1 MKTRGWASVLAAV
14 GFMVP
19 AAIAAVPGQASACGM
34 AVRLAGV
41 RVVPG
46 KKAPAPTPQP
56 VLVASAEE
64 ALSQGKLA
72 KAATA
77 TVKVFPALKQIKAGT
92 LPLADR
98 ALRILALATVRADGG
113 LTIGGL
119 NGTTPEGR
127 AANLEWAVG
136 ALRDL
141 NAHRVNNPSYQT
153 DLGEALSRVPAHHDE
168 ALQILADLSDKDLL
182 TSAEGY
188 AALARLKAEKGD
200 ADAREAAVKRCEGM
214 TKDPAVC
221 EVPDAAPAG
230 QG

>member
-1 MKTRGWASVLAAV
+1 MRTRGWASMVAAV
-14 GFMVP
+14 GFVLP
-19 AAIAAVPGQASACGM
+19 AVIAGAPGQASACGM
-34 AVRLAGV
+34 AVRLAGP
-41 RVVPG
+41 VVAPA
-46 KKAPAPTPQP
+46 KKAPPSPA

-72 KAATA
+72 KAAT
-77 TVKVFPALKQIKAGT
+77 TTIQVFPALKQIKVGT

-127 AANLEWAVG
+127 AANLDWAIG
-136 ALRDL
+136 TLRDL

-153 DLGEALSRVPAHHDE
+153 DLGEALSKVPAHHDE

-188 AALARLKAEKGD
+188 AALARLEAEKGD

-221 EVPDAAPAG
+221 EVPDAAPAE
-230 QG
+230 QS

>member
-1 MKTRGWASVLAAV
+1 SPSAGRRRGSRAVDLSGHAGGFSMKTSGWVSVLAAL
-14 GFMVP
+14 GFVLP
-19 AAIAAVPGQASACGM
+19 AAIAGLPGQASACGT
-34 AVRLAGV
+34 VVGLAGV

-46 KKAPAPTPQP
+46 KKAPATTPPP

-72 KAATA
+72 RAATT

-98 ALRILALATVRADGG
+98 ALRILALVTVRADAG

-127 AANLEWAVG
+127 AANLDWAIG
-136 ALRDL
+136 TLRDL

-153 DLGEALSRVPAHHDE
+153 DLGEALSKVPAHHDE
-168 ALQILADLSDKDLL
+168 ALQILADLSD
-182 TSAEGY
+182 
-188 AALARLKAEKGD
+188 
-200 ADAREAAVKRCEGM
+200 
-214 TKDPAVC
+214 
-221 EVPDAAPAG
+221 
-230 QG
+230 